1 MLHPRQVIT
10 INPTNVGVEEMAIR
24 PYKKP
29 TVKSGRKG
37 KLMPMSAKDK
47 KVKMAGYKEK
57 MMMKSGMKK
66 K

>member
-1 MLHPRQVIT
+1 
-10 INPTNVGVEEMAIR
+10 MALR
-24 PYKKP
+24 PYKAP
-29 TVKSGRKG
+29 TVKSGNKG
-37 KLMPMSAKDK
+37 KSMPMTPQQQ